1 MRIKFLYL
9 TIPLSSFKTPP
20 EPLIDKDNRNVH
32 CTLYWVQGLFH
43 FCFCLVFILL
53 CWSLRVFHLV
63 WYVSLILK
71 NFNQYLLKCV
81 FSVLFLSSS
90 SGFHLQMDV
99 MVLQI
104 NDTTPLKGVE
114 LVEVTLKMAFLL
126 YTKRTRQKELYKN
139 TVFFSKFVF
148 HRIIWINN
156 FENILY
162 KI

>member
-1 MRIKFLYL
+1 
-9 TIPLSSFKTPP
+9 
-20 EPLIDKDNRNVH
+20 
-32 CTLYWVQGLFH
+32 
-43 FCFCLVFILL
+43 
-53 CWSLRVFHLV
+53 
-63 WYVSLILK
+63 
-71 NFNQYLLKCV
+71 
-81 FSVLFLSSS
+81 
-90 SGFHLQMDV
+90 MDV

-162 KI
+162 KM